1 MANQSCGKGREDEY
15 CTELIGNDISDNHGC
30 P

>member
-1 MANQSCGKGREDEY
+1 MGNQSYGKGREDEH
-15 CTELIGNDISDNHGC
+15 CGELIGIGISDNHGC